1 MRGQIAYQEYRGT
14 LQELLYAVCFNK
26 KIQFSRHCIYLQKF
40 ILFVLIMIFLKKKY
54 FRLFKNNLEND
65 LFN

>member
-14 LQELLYAVCFNK
+14 LQELLYAACFNK

-40 ILFVLIMIFLKKKY
+40 ILFVLITFFLKKKY
-54 FRLFKNNLEND
+54 FIFSLKNLEND